1 MEYGEIWS
9 VVFGDKIGHE
19 YTKDR
24 PVLIIESNR
33 QMNIT
38 NVITLVP
45 LTSQVKNKHSDDILI
60 KKDNENNL
68 YYDCLIKVHHI
79 QSFDKSRFI
88 KRIDKADKQVLNRV
102 KEYLK
107 IHFDI
112 N

>member
-1 MEYGEIWS
+1 MKYGEIWS
-9 VVFGDKIGHE
+9 VVFGEKIGHE

-24 PVLIIESNR
+24 PVLIIESNQ

-45 LTSQVKNKHSDDILI
+45 LTSQVKNKHGDDISI
-60 KKDNENNL
+60 KKDNANNL

-88 KRIDKADKQVLNRV
+88 KRIGEADEQILNKV

-107 IHFDI
+107 THFAI